1 MKFMYGSPEIGE
13 IVKCY
18 ANTRVFNFYSLRE
31 GFIELNLIPDNNL
44 GAINEYDFDLK
55 YVNWIFSDD
64 QRFIQFMTPIQELFN
79 GRDVFIVYDHIMNR
93 LWEDNMM
100 ESLLKLI
107 QTRYG
112 IIPCKIE
119 DLEDYET
126 ANESDIRYGYGLMN
140 FDQDAKRFIDIC
152 EKMGGVYYGT

>member
-1 MKFMYGSPEIGE
+1 MKFMYGSPEIGD
-13 IVKCY
+13 IIKHY
-18 ANTRVFNFYSLRE
+18 ADTRVFNFYSLKE

-55 YVNWIFSDD
+55 YVAWIFNDD
-64 QRFIQFMTPIQELFN
+64 MRFMQFFTVIQELFN

-112 IIPCKIE
+112 IIPCEIKSF
-119 DLEDYET
+119 EDYDT
-126 ANESDIRYGYGLMN
+126 AHDSDIRYGYGLMN
-140 FDQDAKRFIDIC
+140 FDQDANRFMNIC
-152 EKMGGVYYGT
+152 NKMGGTYYA

>member
-1 MKFMYGSPEIGE
+1 MYGSPEIGE
-13 IVKCY
+13 IVKYY

-64 QRFIQFMTPIQELFN
+64 QRFIQFMAPIQELFN

-140 FDQDAKRFIDIC
+140 FDQDAKRFMDIC
-152 EKMGGVYYGT
+152 EKMGGVYYGN

>member
-1 MKFMYGSPEIGE
+1 MYGSPEIGE
-13 IVKCY
+13 IVKHY

-119 DLEDYET
+119 DLEDYDM

-152 EKMGGVYYGT
+152 EKLGGVYYGN

>member
-13 IVKCY
+13 IVKYY

-140 FDQDAKRFIDIC
+140 FDQDAKRFMDIC
-152 EKMGGVYYGT
+152 EKMGGVYYGN